1 VRGKQSM
8 KRKELKKEVLSVL
21 RGKGELTFEELATY
35 VKVDKLLLREVI
47 AAMIKEGVILKVPNF
62 ERGKFVYKLA

>member
-1 VRGKQSM
+1 M
-8 KRKELKKEVLSVL
+8 KRKELEKEVLSVL
-21 RGKGELTFEELATY
+21 REKDELTFEELASY

>member
-1 VRGKQSM
+1 M
-8 KRKELKKEVLSVL
+8 KRKELEKEVLSVL
-21 RGKGELTFEELATY
+21 RKKGELTFEELATY

-47 AAMIKEGVILKVPNF
+47 ASMIREDIILKMPNF

>member
-1 VRGKQSM
+1 M
-8 KRKELKKEVLSVL
+8 KRKELEKEVLSVL
-21 RGKGELTFEELATY
+21 REKGELTFEELATY

-47 AAMIKEGVILKVPNF
+47 ASMIREDIILKMPNF

>member
-1 VRGKQSM
+1 M
-8 KRKELKKEVLSVL
+8 KRKELEKEVLSVL
-21 RGKGELTFEELATY
+21 REKGELTFEELASY

-47 AAMIKEGVILKVPNF
+47 AAMIKKGVILKVPNF